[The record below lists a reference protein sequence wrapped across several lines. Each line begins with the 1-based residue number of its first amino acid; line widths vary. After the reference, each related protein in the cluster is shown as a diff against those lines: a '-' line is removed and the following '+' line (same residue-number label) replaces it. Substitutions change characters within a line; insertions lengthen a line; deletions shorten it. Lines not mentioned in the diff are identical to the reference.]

1 MFDKSRR
8 EEKLGRS
15 EILAKIRPG
24 DLIAISGGDGIVH
37 IVFPGTGTICRGKML
52 EVGTYSR
59 DERTWDILGTTDFQ
73 SYKKTVVDELKMKP
87 CGHCLSW
94 YR

>member
-1 MFDKSRR
+1 MFNKSRR
-8 EEKLGRS
+8 KGKLSGS
-15 EILAKIRPG
+15 EILAEIRPN
-24 DLIAISGGDGIVH
+24 DLITISDGDGIVH

-52 EVGTYSR
+52 ES
-59 DERTWDILGTTDFQ
+59 DERTWNLLGETDFQ
-73 SYKKTVVDELKMKP
+73 QYKKAASEEPKMRP

>member
-8 EEKLGRS
+8 KEKLSGS
-15 EILAKIRPG
+15 DILAEIRPN
-24 DLIAISGGDGIVH
+24 DLITISDGDGIVH
-37 IVFPGTGTICRGKML
+37 IVFPGTGTICRRKML

-59 DERTWDILGTTDFQ
+59 DIRTWDILGATDFE
-73 SYKKTVVDELKMKP
+73 SYRETVMQELKRKP

>member
-8 EEKLGRS
+8 KERLSGS
-15 EILAKIRPG
+15 EILADIRPN
-24 DLIAISGGDGIVH
+24 DLITISDGDGIVH

-52 EVGTYSR
+52 DR
-59 DERTWDILGTTDFQ
+59 DDRTWDILGSTDFE
-73 SYKKTVVDELKMKP
+73 SYMKTVTELLEMRP
-87 CGHCLSW
+87 CGHCLLW

>member
-8 EEKLGRS
+8 KEQLSGS
-15 EILAKIRPG
+15 EILGEIIPN
-24 DLIAISGGDGIVH
+24 DLITITDGDGIVH

-52 EVGTYSR
+52 ERG
-59 DERTWDILGTTDFQ
+59 ERTWEILGSTDFE
-73 SYKKTVVDELKMKP
+73 SYRKTVTELPKKRP